1 MAWFDRPAASILSTS
16 SSRLV
21 SGSTMP
27 GTAAVVPRP
36 GSGVA
41 CAGVKG
47 ALEPGQAG
55 ERDSAAAWP
64 ARWAAIS
71 RPSSA
76 AIGGPSSVK
85 TRT

>member
-1 MAWFDRPAASILSTS
+1 MAWFDLPAASILSTS

-21 SGSTMP
+21 SCSTRP
-27 GTAAVVPRP
+27 GTAAGAVPDRRP
-36 GSGVA
+36 ARGPTPKARWSRARQPSGT
-41 CAGVKG
+41 
-47 ALEPGQAG
+47 
-55 ERDSAAAWP
+55 STAAWP

-76 AIGGPSSVK
+76 AIGGPSSAK